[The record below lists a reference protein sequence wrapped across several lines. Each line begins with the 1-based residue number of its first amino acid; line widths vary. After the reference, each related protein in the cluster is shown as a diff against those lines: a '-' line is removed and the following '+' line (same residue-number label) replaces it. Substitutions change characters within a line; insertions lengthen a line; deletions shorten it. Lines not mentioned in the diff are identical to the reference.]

1 MPLENDIRTD
11 IETGFD
17 RIQQAMVEV
26 AITNPDLVANVDD
39 IIGEIRGDL
48 MLLYTVNK

>member
-1 MPLENDIRTD
+1 MPLEEDIQIG

-26 AITNPDLVANVDD
+26 AITNPDLVAHVDD

>member
-1 MPLENDIRTD
+1 MPLEEDIQIG

-26 AITNPDLVANVDD
+26 AITNPDLVAHVDD
-39 IIGEIRGDL
+39 IIGDIRGNL
-48 MLLYTVNK
+48 MLYYITNN

>member
-1 MPLENDIRTD
+1 MPLEEDIRID

-26 AITNPDLVANVDD
+26 AITNPELVANVDK
-39 IIGEIRGDL
+39 IIGGIRSNL

>member
-1 MPLENDIRTD
+1 MPLEQDIKVD

-26 AITNPDLVANVDD
+26 AITNPDLVANVDE
-39 IIGEIRGDL
+39 IIGDIRGDL

>member
-1 MPLENDIRTD
+1 MPLEEDIKVD

-26 AITNPDLVANVDD
+26 AFTNPELVAHIDE
-39 IIGEIRGDL
+39 IIGDIRGNL
-48 MLLYTVNK
+48 MLLYTINN